1 MSLSPFAKPLGR
13 LDFWLGGRFCR
24 PPVLFVCIPSSLNL
38 SPQSIRIVIKLRTQF
53 IHASREEFL
62 KSSPLH
68 QLLSDVLTSGLSKH
82 DIGGLARELA
92 VVAKTDGQIGTDIDF
107 DPAPLSWQRRC

>member
-1 MSLSPFAKPLGR
+1 MFLSPFAKPLGR
-13 LDFWLGGRFCR
+13 LDFWLEGRFCR

-62 KSSPLH
+62 KYGPLR
-68 QLLSDVLTSGLSKH
+68 QLLSDVFTSGLSKH
-82 DIGGLARELA
+82 DLR
-92 VVAKTDGQIGTDIDF
+92 
-107 DPAPLSWQRRC
+107 